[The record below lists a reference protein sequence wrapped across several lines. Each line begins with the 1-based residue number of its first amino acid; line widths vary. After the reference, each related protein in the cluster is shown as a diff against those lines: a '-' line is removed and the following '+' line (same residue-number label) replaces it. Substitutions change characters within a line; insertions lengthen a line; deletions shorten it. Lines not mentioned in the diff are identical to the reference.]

1 MVEKVLKGWAR
12 VFAILAALGVVVMLW
27 AIIADVGVRNLTN
40 GSLPGMIEIG
50 ETMVVLVIFLGMMQA
65 GVSGE
70 HITIT
75 LLTGRLKQKVRRG
88 VQLFAWLVSTV
99 ILGWMTWA
107 TTLRAIASFTG
118 QESRFGILSWPI
130 WPARIVIAVGIASML
145 LAAAWNVVRLLQG
158 RAPMGEAAQSIE
170 AQIEQELRAAA

>member
-1 MVEKVLKGWAR
+1 MIEKILKGWAR

-27 AIIADVGVRNLTN
+27 AIVADVGVRNITK
-40 GSLPGMIEIG
+40 GSLPGMVEIG
-50 ETMVVLVIFLGMMQA
+50 ETMVVVVIFLGMMQA

-75 LLTGRLKQKVRRG
+75 LLTGRLSRKVRRG
-88 VQLFAWLVSTV
+88 VQTFAWILSAV

-107 TTLRAIASFTG
+107 TTARALASFAG

-145 LAAAWNVVRLLQG
+145 LAAVWNVVRLLQG
-158 RAPMGEAAQSIE
+158 RPPMGEAAQSIE
-170 AQIEQELRAAA
+170 AQIEHELKVAA

>member
-1 MVEKVLKGWAR
+1 MIEKILKGWAR
-12 VFAILAALGVVVMLW
+12 IFAILAALGVVVMLW
-27 AIIADVGVRNLTN
+27 AIVADVGVRNLTG

-75 LLTGRLKQKVRRG
+75 LVTGRLSQGVRRRI
-88 VQLFAWLVSTV
+88 QTFAWIVSAL
-99 ILGWMTWA
+99 ILGWMAYA
-107 TTLRAIASFTG
+107 TILRAGASFSG

-130 WPARIVIAVGIASML
+130 WPARIVIAVGVVSML
-145 LAAAWNVVRLLQG
+145 LAAIWNVVRLLQG
-158 RAPMGEAAQSIE
+158 RPPMGEAAQSIE
-170 AQIEQELRAAA
+170 AQIEHELKAAS